1 MSTPDQ
7 YLHLD
12 AQFVKAEIAK
22 LVEAHPE
29 LAEDEA
35 LRLDTIEGE
44 TNAYRIIERAVV
56 QALDAEA
63 MAEGLGLRMKDMS
76 TRAGRFFAKSEAMRS
91 LAKSIMKAA
100 SIRNLTL
107 PEATLTITKAR
118 ETVGIINIDELPQGF
133 FRTIRQA
140 DKAAIKD
147 ALAGGQDVPGA
158 ALVIGAEGL
167 SIRTK

>member
-1 MSTPDQ
+1 MNAPDQ

-29 LAEDEA
+29 LADDEA

-44 TNAYRIIERAVV
+44 TNAYRIIERALEQRQEAEMMAGAV
-56 QALDAEA
+56 QVRLVE
-63 MAEGLGLRMKDMS
+63 MS
-76 TRAGRFFAKSEAMRS
+76 ERQGRFVRKSEAMKS
-91 LAKSIMKAA
+91 LIKSIMKAA
-100 SIRNLTL
+100 RLPKLTL
-107 PEATLTITKAR
+107 PEATISITKAR
-118 ETVGIINIDELPQGF
+118 ETVGIIDIDELPQGF
-133 FRTIRQA
+133 FKTIRQA

-167 SIRTK
+167 MIRTK